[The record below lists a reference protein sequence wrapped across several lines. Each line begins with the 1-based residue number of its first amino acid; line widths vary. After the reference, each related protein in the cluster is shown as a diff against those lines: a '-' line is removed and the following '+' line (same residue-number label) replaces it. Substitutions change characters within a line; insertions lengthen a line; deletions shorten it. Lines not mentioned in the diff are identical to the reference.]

1 MNTIRSEAIVL
12 RTYKLGEADL
22 ICVLLT
28 KGHGKVRAV
37 AHGVR
42 RAASKLGARMEVLD
56 HVDVLLATGRTE
68 LLSVRQVESQGA
80 FDHLRDDY
88 GRLAAA
94 LVIVE
99 TADAATIEHHDDEVY
114 FEMVRR
120 ALSSLGA
127 ASNAA
132 VVATAFLFKT
142 LAHDGASPILD
153 RCASCGHDVPLVA
166 FDLAE
171 GGLLCASCRR
181 GRPVSPEAVALM
193 RRILL
198 GGLASVLRE
207 EHPAGAMEVASIA
220 IEAVESNLG
229 RRLRAARVLDAH

>member
-28 KGHGKVRAV
+28 KDHGKIRAV

-42 RAASKLGARMEVLD
+42 RASSRLGARMEVLD
-56 HVDVLLATGRTE
+56 HVDVLLAKGRTE
-68 LLSVRQVESQGA
+68 LQSVRQVESRGA
-80 FDHLRDDY
+80 FDHVRDDY
-88 GRLAAA
+88 ERLAAA

-99 TADAATIEHHDDEVY
+99 AADAATIEHHGDAQY

-120 ALSSLGA
+120 ALGSLA
-127 ASNAA
+127 AAA
-132 VVATAFLFKT
+132 NPSVVAAAFLFKT
-142 LAHDGASPILD
+142 LAHDGATPMLEQ
-153 RCASCGHDVPLVA
+153 CASCGEEGPLVA
-166 FDLAE
+166 FDMTE
-171 GGLLCASCRR
+171 GGLLCTSCRR
-181 GRPVSPEAVALM
+181 GRPVSPDAIALM

-198 GGLASVLRE
+198 GGLAGVLQE
-207 EHPAGAMEVASIA
+207 EQPRGAAEVASIA

>member
-28 KGHGKVRAV
+28 RDHGKLRAV
-37 AHGVR
+37 ADGVR
-42 RAASKLGARMEVLD
+42 RTSSKLGSRMEVLD
-56 HVDVLLATGRTE
+56 HVEVLLARGRTE
-68 LLSVRQVESQGA
+68 LLSVRQVESRGA
-80 FDHLRDDY
+80 FDHVRSDY

-99 TADAATIEHHDDEVY
+99 TADAATIEQHEDPSY
-114 FEMVRR
+114 FEMVCR
-120 ALSSLGA
+120 ALTALGEA
-127 ASNAA
+127 PTPA

-142 LAHDGASPILD
+142 LAHEGATPVLEH
-153 RCASCGHDVPLVA
+153 CVSCGEDDELVA
-166 FDLAE
+166 FDLGE

-181 GRPVSPEAVALM
+181 GRPVSPEAITLM

-198 GGLASVLRE
+198 GDLAGVLRE
-207 EHPAGAMEVASIA
+207 HDPSGAAEVAAIA
-220 IEAVESNLG
+220 VDAVESNLG